1 MKLTKANVSKIAV
14 PQGKNEIIAFDTDV
28 PGFGL
33 RVRVGG
39 SATWIF
45 QYRQG
50 NKQRR
55 LSLGAASAI
64 SAQKA
69 RERASELHARVRL
82 GEDPGGE
89 KIENR
94 IRAVETFGS
103 VLKPYLMHKK
113 LYTDQDEVLFD
124 SCRPIILNGIEDFI
138 TRPDLADRTMFEA
151 LQAIPEKDRKASQ
164 QLMAEFERERPK
176 ILGALLDAVSCGLKR
191 LPSVKLERLPRMA
204 DFAKWATACEPALWP
219 AETFAT
225 AYDANRAEAVE
236 TVIESDA
243 VATALRSFI
252 ADRLEWS
259 GTASDLLGTLSLHV
273 PEQERRSK
281 LWPTAPNKLSGGLR
295 RITPFLRQ
303 IGIRIDDRRIGK
315 TGTRTIYIRREERVG
330 NPSSA
335 PSGPSAKG
343 NNPPSANGLAAD
355 DTADDQP
362 PADDHVASIVSP
374 NPLKNKVADDTDGA
388 DDKIPHS
395 SLCAHCGQPG
405 GEPWDWLGQ
414 KVLLHPDCA
423 DAWAMA
429 QGNQRLRVVTGSSL
443 TEAGASARAQPAG
456 IDHSL
461 GPPLAPG
468 DDLTIPTFLQ
478 RGHADCVLGS
488 SLRSEEEQ
496 SNE

>member
-1 MKLTKANVSKIAV
+1 MSDTLCRLATGGGFAV
-14 PQGKNEIIAFDTDV
+14 
-28 PGFGL
+28 
-33 RVRVGG
+33 
-39 SATWIF
+39 
-45 QYRQG
+45 RQ
-50 NKQRR
+50 
-55 LSLGAASAI
+55 
-64 SAQKA
+64 
-69 RERASELHARVRL
+69 
-82 GEDPGGE
+82 
-89 KIENR
+89 
-94 IRAVETFGS
+94 
-103 VLKPYLMHKK
+103 

-124 SCRPIILNGIEDFI
+124 ASRPIILNGIEDFI
-138 TRPDLADRTMFEA
+138 TRPDLADRTIFEA

-191 LPSVKLERLPRMA
+191 LPGVKLKRLPRMA

-219 AETFAT
+219 VGTFAK
-225 AYDANRAEAVE
+225 AYDANRAEAIE
-236 TVIESDA
+236 TVIEANA
-243 VATALRSFI
+243 VATALRSFM
-252 ADRLEWS
+252 ADRTEWS
-259 GTASDLLGTLSLHV
+259 GTASDLLGHLSLMV
-273 PEQERRSK
+273 SEPERRSNT
-281 LWPTAPNKLSGGLR
+281 WPTAPNKLTGRLR
-295 RITPFLRQ
+295 RVEPFLRQ
-303 IGIRIDDRRIGK
+303 IGIQIDERRIGK
-315 TGTRTIYIRREERVG
+315 TGTRTLYISREEREG
-330 NPSSA
+330 NQSSALSAPSARGDSPSSA
-335 PSGPSAKG
+335 
-343 NNPPSANGLAAD
+343 NDLAAD
-355 DTADDQP
+355 DTADDKP